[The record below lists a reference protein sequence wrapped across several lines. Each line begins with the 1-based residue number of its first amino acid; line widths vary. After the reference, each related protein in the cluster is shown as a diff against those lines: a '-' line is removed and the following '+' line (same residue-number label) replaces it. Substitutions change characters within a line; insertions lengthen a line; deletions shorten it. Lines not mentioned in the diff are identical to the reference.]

1 MFARLSAKA
10 VLLGA
15 AVALV
20 FFGVGL
26 IGLGIAASLEPLV
39 GAAWADIITGAI
51 FLLPPL
57 IWAIALVS
65 TRPPARAT
73 LADSPGA
80 RQIVT
85 AIFAALA
92 KETPWIAVVGAGLA
106 GVAELFLN
114 RNKPRK

>member
-10 VLLGA
+10 ILLAA

-26 IGLGIAASLEPLV
+26 IGLGIAASLTPLV
-39 GAAWADIITGAI
+39 GAPWADAIAGAL
-51 FLLPPL
+51 FLLPPM
-57 IWAIALVS
+57 IWALAIVS
-65 TRPPARAT
+65 SRPARPAVP
-73 LADSPGA
+73 DNSGS
-80 RQIVT
+80 RQILT

-106 GVAELFLN
+106 GAANMFLN
-114 RNKPRK
+114 RNKSQK

>member
-10 VLLGA
+10 ILLA
-15 AVALV
+15 AAIALV

-26 IGLGIAASLEPLV
+26 IGLGIAASLEPFI
-39 GAAWADIITGAI
+39 GAPWADAVTGVL

-57 IWAIALVS
+57 IWAIAIVS
-65 TRPPARAT
+65 TRPARPAMSAN
-73 LADSPGA
+73 SGS
-80 RQIVT
+80 RQIMT

-106 GVAELFLN
+106 GAADLFLN
-114 RNKPRK
+114 RNKSQK

>member
-10 VLLGA
+10 ILLA
-15 AVALV
+15 AGIALV

-39 GAAWADIITGAI
+39 GTAWADAITGAL

-57 IWAIALVS
+57 IWAVAIIS
-65 TRPPARAT
+65 IRPPRQETPAG
-73 LADSPGA
+73 S
-80 RQIVT
+80 RQIMA
-85 AIFAALA
+85 AIMAAVA

-106 GVAELFLN
+106 GVANMFLS
-114 RNKPRK
+114 RNKARK

>member
-10 VLLGA
+10 VLLA
-15 AVALV
+15 AAIALV

-26 IGLGIAASLEPLV
+26 IGLGIAASLEPMV
-39 GAAWADIITGAI
+39 GAAWADVITGAI

-65 TRPPARAT
+65 SRPPRPAIENA
-73 LADSPGA
+73 GA
-80 RQIVT
+80 RQIMT

-106 GVAELFLN
+106 GVADLFPN

>member
-1 MFARLSAKA
+1 MFARLSARA
-10 VLLGA
+10 VVLAA

-26 IGLGIAASLEPLV
+26 IGLGIAASLTPRM
-39 GAAWADIITGAI
+39 GAAWADVVTGAI

-57 IWAIALVS
+57 IWAIALMS
-65 TRPPARAT
+65 SRPPRP
-73 LADSPGA
+73 ADNSGA
-80 RQIVT
+80 RQIMT

-106 GVAELFLN
+106 GVADLFLN
-114 RNKPRK
+114 RNKAKK

>member
-10 VLLGA
+10 VFLGA
-15 AVALV
+15 AIALV

-26 IGLGIAASLEPLV
+26 IGLGIAASLTPTV
-39 GAAWADIITGAI
+39 GAAWADVIAGAV

-57 IWAIALVS
+57 IWALAVIS
-65 TRPPARAT
+65 SRPPRPAI
-73 LADSPGA
+73 ADNSGA
-80 RQIVT
+80 RQIMT

-106 GVAELFLN
+106 GVADLFLN
-114 RNKPRK
+114 RNKTGK

>member
-10 VLLGA
+10 VLLA
-15 AVALV
+15 AAIALV

-26 IGLGIAASLEPLV
+26 IGLGIAASLTPVV
-39 GAAWADIITGAI
+39 GTAWADVIAGAI
-51 FLLPPL
+51 FLSPPM

-65 TRPPARAT
+65 SRPPRPAV
-73 LADSPGA
+73 ADNSGA
-80 RQIVT
+80 RQIMT

-106 GVAELFLN
+106 GVADLFLN
-114 RNKPRK
+114 RNKTRK

>member
-10 VLLGA
+10 VLLA
-15 AVALV
+15 AAIALV

-26 IGLGIAASLEPLV
+26 IGLGIAAALTPLV
-39 GAAWADIITGAI
+39 GTAWADIIVGAI

-65 TRPPARAT
+65 SRPPRPAESA
-73 LADSPGA
+73 GA
-80 RQIVT
+80 RQIMT
-85 AIFAALA
+85 AIVAALA

-106 GVAELFLN
+106 GVAEMFLN
-114 RNKPRK
+114 RNKARK